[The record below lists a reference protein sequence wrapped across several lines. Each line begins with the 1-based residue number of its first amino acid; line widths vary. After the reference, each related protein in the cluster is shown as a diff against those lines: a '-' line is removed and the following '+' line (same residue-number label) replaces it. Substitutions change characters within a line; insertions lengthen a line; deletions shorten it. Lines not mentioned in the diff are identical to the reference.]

1 MLKDTEMC
9 YFARDRVKRNY
20 RVEQLNEFLNVL
32 GYVFVASTILLVAKY
47 GYIASI
53 LP

>member
-1 MLKDTEMC
+1 
-9 YFARDRVKRNY
+9 
-20 RVEQLNEFLNVL
+20 L